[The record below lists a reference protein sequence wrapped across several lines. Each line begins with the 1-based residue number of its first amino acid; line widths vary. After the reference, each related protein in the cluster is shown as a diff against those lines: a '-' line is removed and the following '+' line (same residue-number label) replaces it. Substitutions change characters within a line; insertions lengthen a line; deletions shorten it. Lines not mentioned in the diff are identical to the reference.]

1 MPGGRPRKKYSQAQR
16 LLRIWDMLHHRAQ
29 VTIPELMRE
38 YGINRR
44 TVQRDLAALTESYA
58 IEEGDRTP
66 GREKS
71 FRVRPTARLETLKLT
86 VTEMV
91 ALHMGQ
97 NMFAFTRGT
106 QLADAMSSLYEKL
119 QARLCAR
126 NVELR
131 RLLPMKLF
139 CTAGFPKTYGEA
151 DDVLNDVLTG
161 LLDEEKIAI
170 TYRPPRRNP
179 YDDVVHPLTLVAH
192 NHALY
197 VIAHSERA
205 GARRMYALERIQ
217 ASARRKGERFAY
229 PDDYDPAREL
239 GPAFGISTG
248 AEPTRVRLLFAA
260 EVAPYVGAR
269 QWHASQVTEAR
280 PDGRL
285 EVGMEVGITE
295 ELLHWLTGYG
305 AAVQVLSPRR
315 LRDQVLARHQEAT
328 RAKALPVRR
337 GVA

>member
-1 MPGGRPRKKYSQAQR
+1 MPGGRPKKKYSQAQR
-16 LLRIWDMLHHRAQ
+16 LLKIWDMLHHRGQ

-38 YGINRR
+38 YGVNRR

-66 GREKS
+66 DHEKT

-131 RLLPMKLF
+131 RLLPKKLY

-151 DDVLNDVLTG
+151 DDVLNDMLTG
-161 LLDEEKIAI
+161 LLDEEKVGV
-170 TYRPPRRNP
+170 TYRPPGRTAYQDVIHP
-179 YDDVVHPLTLVAH
+179 YTLVAH

-217 ASARRKGERFAY
+217 ASERRKDERFAY
-229 PDDYDPAREL
+229 PDDYDPSREL

-248 AEPTRVRLLFAA
+248 AAPTRVRLLFAA
-260 EVAPYVGAR
+260 EVAPYVAAR
-269 QWHASQVTEAR
+269 QWHASQVTTAR
-280 PDGRL
+280 ADGSL
-285 EVGMEVGITE
+285 EVAMEVGVTE

-305 AAVQVLSPRR
+305 GAVQVLSPRK
-315 LRDQVLARHQEAT
+315 LREQVRARHREGS
-328 RAKALPVRR
+328 RAS
-337 GVA
+337 GSGS